1 MIEKDICWGQRP
13 FQNPRISLDPHPSPP
28 SCPEDDLRRSRR
40 VRAVRV
46 GFQAAGRS
54 RPHRSRRPGPR
65 WPLTRL
71 HHPGRERQATPSS
84 PAGVSSTERTT
95 RAPAGPQARL
105 SPRSSEGETG
115 TFQKQAGSTHF
126 KPSLHKI
133 AVPHLVPDT
142 RQASCPR
149 QLLLH
154 MEKAALNSLRAV
166 PGFPSKA
173 VTLTRKEN
181 TLLRG

>member
-1 MIEKDICWGQRP
+1 MIEKDVCWGQRP
-13 FQNPRISLDPHPSPP
+13 LQTPIPVRRRAL
-28 SCPEDDLRRSRR
+28 EGDLRRSRR

-54 RPHRSRRPGPR
+54 RPHRSGRPGPR

-71 HHPGRERQATPSS
+71 HHPGGEHQAAPSS

-95 RAPAGPQARL
+95 RAPSGPQSRL
-105 SPRSSEGETG
+105 RPRSSEGETG
-115 TFQKQAGSTHF
+115 PFQKQAWSTHF

-142 RQASCPR
+142 LQAGCPR

-154 MEKAALNSLRAV
+154 MGKAALSSLTAV
-166 PGFPSKA
+166 PGFPGKA

-181 TLLRG
+181 MLLRG